1 MGKADAHRTARV
13 QSVIPSDAG
22 LLDYGIALGT
32 ASAHLA
38 PAVWHLHC
46 VGSCTRAQG
55 RFTVQRG
62 GGPLGRLLGAVLRLP
77 AVGAAMPVR
86 LRIDRTAYGE
96 VWRRE
101 LGGRALVTRQRV
113 VARGTIEERL
123 GRMLLILDVRAVDG
137 ALVIDDREIAFVV
150 GGGRVRIPRW
160 ISPRVSA
167 VAAAGSGD
175 GVLVRVRVSF
185 PGGGLLCAYAGW
197 VREAD
202 AG

>member
-1 MGKADAHRTARV
+1 MERTDAHRTARV

-22 LLDYGIALGT
+22 LFDYGIALGT
-32 ASAHLA
+32 AAAQLA

-46 VGSCTRAQG
+46 VGSCTRAEG

-62 GGPLGRLLGAVLRLP
+62 GGPLARLLGAMLRLP
-77 AVGAAMPVR
+77 AVGTAVPVR
-86 LRIDRTAYGE
+86 LRMDRAAHGE

-113 VARGTIEERL
+113 LARGTLEERL
-123 GRMLLILDVRAVDG
+123 GHILLILEVRAVGG
-137 ALVIDDREIAFVV
+137 ALVIDHRETALVV
-150 GGGRVRIPRW
+150 GGGRVTIPRW

-167 VAAAGSGD
+167 VAADSGD
-175 GVLVRVRVSF
+175 GVLVRVRVTF
-185 PGGGLLCAYAGW
+185 PGGGLLCAYAGV
-197 VREAD
+197 VREVE